1 MFRIDFQALL
11 RKSWAY
17 ASERELWQS
26 RRKPRVAHNRM
37 IDKPLIADFFTSYGE
52 SLAVI
57 ASFIAST
64 RVNVGECI
72 RQSKFPKSIIEAVCI
87 CKFVGTSFGVDAVS
101 ATRKMMNARG
111 VQQESG
117 LGAGSF
123 VCNCTCAAEGDN
135 TIMELKVVG
144 DLVKGGILSMFPVSL
159 MLRSIFVN
167 GAVSRRVVLHYAVG
181 IARAMWLQEK
191 AMEEGQLLRDIAW
204 CRAHL
209 LIIDSF
215 RRHGAAKHGVEHVD
229 AMIASYEKILVRFP
243 TPVQA

>member
-1 MFRIDFQALL
+1 M
-11 RKSWAY
+11 
-17 ASERELWQS
+17 SE
-26 RRKPRVAHNRM
+26 
-37 IDKPLIADFFTSYGE
+37 KPLIRNFFTNYGN
-52 SLAVI
+52 SLAVV
-57 ASFIAST
+57 ASFIANT
-64 RVNVGECI
+64 RVNVGDCI
-72 RQSKFPKSIIEAVCI
+72 RKSEFPKSIIEAVCI

-144 DLVKGGILSMFPVSL
+144 DLVKGGLKTMFPIPL
-159 MLRSIFVN
+159 LLRSLFVN
-167 GAVSRRVVLHYAVG
+167 GPASRRVFFHYVCNTVL
-181 IARAMWLQEK
+181 AMWLQEK
-191 AMEEGQLLRDIAW
+191 AMDEGQLLRDIAW

-215 RRHGAAKHGVEHVD
+215 CRYGAEKHGKENLQS
-229 AMIASYEKILVRFP
+229 IISSYEEIMVRFP
-243 TPVQA
+243 TPVQV

>member
-1 MFRIDFQALL
+1 M
-11 RKSWAY
+11 S
-17 ASERELWQS
+17 
-26 RRKPRVAHNRM
+26 
-37 IDKPLIADFFTSYGE
+37 DKPLIRDYFTHYSE

-57 ASFIAST
+57 ADFIATT
-64 RVNVGECI
+64 RVSVGDCI
-72 RQSKFPKSIIEAVCI
+72 RNSNFPKSVIEAVCI

-101 ATRKMMNARG
+101 ATRKVMNARG
-111 VQQESG
+111 VQQDSG

-144 DLVKGGILSMFPVSL
+144 DLVKGGFLGMFPVSL
-159 MLRSIFVN
+159 MMRSILLN
-167 GAVSRRVVLHYAVG
+167 GSAARRVAFHYVLG
-181 IARAMWLQEK
+181 IAHAMWLQQK
-191 AMEEGQLLRDIAW
+191 AMDEGQLLKDIAW

-215 RRHGAAKHGVEHVD
+215 RRHGGKKHGQENVND
-229 AMIASYEKILVRFP
+229 MIDSYERVLIHFP